1 MTIEPR
7 LIVTGHSPEGA
18 AIFVE
23 DRPTEPISVRALPGA
38 DFHLLWGTPD
48 GVAKVGE
55 TDPQP
60 VLRPYFPGLGG
71 SRALFL
77 RWAPHSDE
85 PVEAHDPSVVEDEV
99 AQKLPGLLDPFEDG
113 EDGMHTTDTVD
124 YAICLEGELCLE
136 LDDGAEVTLT
146 PGTCV
151 VQLGTRHAWKNRS
164 DRPALMCYVQ
174 IGAERAGTARGAEDG
189 DRR

>member
-1 MTIEPR
+1 VAIEPR
-7 LIVTGHSPEGA
+7 LIVTGHSPAGD

-23 DRPTEPISVRALPGA
+23 DRRPDPVSVQALPGA
-38 DFHLLWGTPD
+38 DFYLLWGTPD
-48 GVAKVGE
+48 GNALVGE
-55 TDPQP
+55 KDAAP

-77 RWAPHSDE
+77 RWAPFAAEPE
-85 PVEAHDPSVVEDEV
+85 PVPDAATIRSEV
-99 AQKLPGLLDPFEDG
+99 DDKLPGLLDPFEKEG
-113 EDGMHTTDTVD
+113 EGMHTTDTVD

-136 LDDGAEVTLT
+136 LDNGEEKTLT

-151 VQLGTRHAWKNRS
+151 IQLGTRHAWKNKS

-174 IGAERAGTARGAEDG
+174 IGAVRV
-189 DRR
+189 

>member
-7 LIVTGHSPEGA
+7 LIVTGHSPDGD
-18 AIFVE
+18 AIFVA
-23 DRPTEPISVRALPGA
+23 DRRPAAVSVKALPGA
-38 DFHLLWGTPD
+38 DFFLLWGTPD
-48 GVAKVGE
+48 GGATVGE
-55 TDPQP
+55 RDAAP

-77 RWAPHSDE
+77 RWAAHSSQPE
-85 PVEAHDPSVVEDEV
+85 PAADPDEV
-99 AQKLPGLLDPFEDG
+99 RREVAEKLPGLLDPFEKPG
-113 EDGMHTTDTVD
+113 EGMHTTDTVD

-136 LDDGAEVTLT
+136 LDNGAEVTLT

-151 VQLGTRHAWKNRS
+151 VQLGTRHAWTNRS

-174 IGAERAGTARGAEDG
+174 IGA
-189 DRR
+189 RRV

>member
-1 MTIEPR
+1 MPIEPR
-7 LIVTGHSPEGA
+7 LIVTGHSPGGA
-18 AIFVE
+18 AVFVE
-23 DRPTEPISVRALPGA
+23 DRHPDAVSVQALPGA
-38 DFHLLWGTPD
+38 DFFLLWGTPD
-48 GVAKVGE
+48 GGAQVGE
-55 TDPQP
+55 QDPAP
-60 VLRPYFPGLGG
+60 VLRPYFPGIGG

-85 PVEAHDPSVVEDEV
+85 PQPAVDPDAVAGEV
-99 AQKLPGLLDPFEDG
+99 AEKLPGLLDPFEEG

-124 YAICLEGELCLE
+124 YAICLEGELRLE

-151 VQLGTRHAWKNRS
+151 VQLGTRHRWENRS

-174 IGAERAGTARGAEDG
+174 IGAVRVG
-189 DRR
+189 